1 MLQQFNQV
9 IIIMKENLI
18 LIRDP
23 KTFYIDFDWSK
34 NVEENL
40 KREIELI
47 IKSNESLVKNETKNE
62 IQQLLLKYKHGK
74 DIHESENSKT
84 NEPRKFVL
92 NVSQRLDLT
101 SSNKNVSLQN
111 LSIYYTW

>member
-34 NVEENL
+34 NVEKNL

-47 IKSNESLVKNETKNE
+47 IKAM
-62 IQQLLLKYKHGK
+62 
-74 DIHESENSKT
+74 
-84 NEPRKFVL
+84 
-92 NVSQRLDLT
+92 
-101 SSNKNVSLQN
+101 N
-111 LSIYYTW
+111 L